1 MTKNQMSI
9 VMLLGNRKIL
19 ISHNYKAYYKL
30 ASGKTHSLLGF
41 LEAYILNEGKR
52 RALAF
57 RLS

>member
-9 VMLLGNRKIL
+9 VMVLGIRQVL
-19 ISHNYKAYYKL
+19 ISHHYNDYYKL

-52 RALAF
+52 EAF

>member
-9 VMLLGNRKIL
+9 VMVLGIRQVL
-19 ISHNYKAYYKL
+19 ISHHYNAYYKL
-30 ASGKTHSLLGF
+30 ASGKTHFLLGF

-52 RALAF
+52 EAF